1 MERFILLPEDSFIPL
16 QFMKESEINL
26 YVGIDVIVLSKFCT
40 WTVERLIDITSPS
53 ALLPGILIQSPILT
67 VSFTAIWTLAT
78 KPKMVSLKTNNKTAE
93 RAPRAVTKLQTSF
106 PVKIDRIKIPPIN
119 HRNIMTTWR

>member
-1 MERFILLPEDSFIPL
+1 M
-16 QFMKESEINL
+16 
-26 YVGIDVIVLSKFCT
+26 
-40 WTVERLIDITSPS
+40 TSPS

-119 HRNIMTTWR
+119 HRNIMTT